1 MVFHLVIIGILFF
14 VVYGVMAL
22 FGQGVWWVALTMA
35 TVVYL
40 VGRLIIKNALKNLFL
55 APFKAKGAVLR
66 GAEAQVH
73 SIVRVEAPV
82 KDLVSVLDD
91 AEETAHPRPDRST
104 WKYYQIDV
112 TINPQSPNGAFSHW
126 EPGELRLLPIHAQVN
141 PDNEDDEEISELSK
155 LEIFEE
161 GVFKPDDGYKLPGSR
176 RLRLLTAVHPAHQQ
190 VKFAY
195 YFETFGNLT
204 LPN

>member
-1 MVFHLVIIGILFF
+1 MVFHLVVIGILFF

-22 FGQGVWWVALTMA
+22 FGQGVWWVALTIA

-40 VGRLIIKNALKNLFL
+40 AGRLMIKNALKNLFL

-66 GAEAQVH
+66 GAQAQVH
-73 SIVRVEAPV
+73 SIMKVDAPV
-82 KDLVSVLDD
+82 KEAGLVSDE
-91 AEETAHPRPDRST
+91 AEEISETRPDRST
-104 WKYYQIDV
+104 WKYYEIDV
-112 TINPQSPNGAFSHW
+112 TISPQSQNGAFSHW
-126 EPGELRLLPIHAQVN
+126 EPGELRLLPIHAEVS
-141 PDNEDDEEISELSK
+141 PDNDDDEEISELSK

-161 GVFKPDDGYKLPGSR
+161 GIFKPDEGYKFPGSQ

>member
-14 VVYGVMAL
+14 VVYGMMAL
-22 FGQGVWWVALTMA
+22 FGQGVWWVALTIA

-40 VGRLIIKNALKNLFL
+40 AGRLMIKNALKNLFL

-73 SIVRVEAPV
+73 SIMKVEAPV
-82 KDLVSVLDD
+82 KEAGAVSDE
-91 AEETAHPRPDRST
+91 AEEPSETQPGRST
-104 WKYYQIDV
+104 WKYYQLDV
-112 TINPQSPNGAFSHW
+112 TISPQSQNGAFSHW
-126 EPGELRLLPIHAQVN
+126 EPGELRLMPLDARIDPE
-141 PDNEDDEEISELSK
+141 NEDQEDICELANV
-155 LEIFEE
+155 EVFEE
-161 GVFKPDDGYKLPGSR
+161 GAFKPDEGYKFPGSQ
-176 RLRLLTAVHPAHQQ
+176 RLRLLTAIHPAHQR